1 MTDPALKYADR
12 VSPEHRAAMDLAT
25 GAYHTLKMVEP
36 QLRKLDEAERRSH
49 SFGHILDPTFYRD
62 QINSQSFADQ
72 MTFIRAALAFIDKVD
87 TLRSNIAERQ
97 GHDHHNA

>member
-25 GAYHTLKMVEP
+25 SAYHNLKMVEP
-36 QLRKLDEAERRSH
+36 QLRKVDEAERRSH
-49 SFGHILDPTFYRD
+49 SIGHILDPTLYKD
-62 QINSQSFADQ
+62 QIYSQSFADQ

-87 TLRSNIAERQ
+87 TLKSSIADRQ
-97 GHDHHNA
+97 A